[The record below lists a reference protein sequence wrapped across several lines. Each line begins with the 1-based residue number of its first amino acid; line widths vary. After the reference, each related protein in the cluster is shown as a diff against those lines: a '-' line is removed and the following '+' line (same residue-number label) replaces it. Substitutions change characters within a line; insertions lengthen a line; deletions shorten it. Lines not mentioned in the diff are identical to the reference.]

1 MNSLQN
7 PTQAKAE
14 NATRAPSARFVRW
27 RTPLVG
33 TLMGLI
39 MLGLGSFVVLMSQHL
54 AQEQAQKA
62 LERSLL
68 RQAQDIVKFRN
79 FYASEI
85 MAPAQA
91 HGVRGGLAAGKS
103 GAELVLI
110 DKAIG
115 LGMA

>member
-1 MNSLQN
+1 MNLSPP
-7 PTQAKAE
+7 PTPA
-14 NATRAPSARFVRW
+14 NADPAPLAPSARYVRW

-54 AQEQAQKA
+54 AQEQAHEA

-91 HGVRGGLAAGKS
+91 HGVRVSHDFK
-103 GAELVLI
+103 
-110 DKAIG
+110 D
-115 LGMA
+115 

>member
-1 MNSLQN
+1 MNFPKPPIPAN
-7 PTQAKAE
+7 AE
-14 NATRAPSARFVRW
+14 AVPMARPWRSARW
-27 RTPLVG
+27 RTPIVG

-54 AQEQAQKA
+54 AQEQAQEA

-85 MAPAQA
+85 MAPA
-91 HGVRGGLAAGKS
+91 
-103 GAELVLI
+103 
-110 DKAIG
+110 
-115 LGMA
+115 